1 MNIID
6 VILIIVIG
14 ISIYSGW
21 KRGFIESALELSIW
35 LGSFLLAFFI
45 SVLIVHVLQS
55 ISLSGIWIRPVAFII
70 LLIFFS
76 QLITKTGEG
85 LTKGLDDELH
95 DHWGNKLLGVIPG
108 LVSGIVYSSLI
119 SFFAL
124 SYPLG
129 NLSQRTKDSYLANLL
144 NHKNGWPGML
154 LSEMAADIGYRS
166 PENFTVHTKGAELVS
181 LPFRTKEFRPRPDLE
196 KRMLELINIERRK
209 VNLSPMT
216 FDKKLAQVATKHSS
230 DMLQRGYFS
239 HYTPEGLGPFDRL
252 RKDRVRF
259 RIAGENLALAQTL
272 QSAHQGFMESPVH
285 KANILHESFGR
296 AGIGILDAGANGIMV
311 TQNFRN

>member
-6 VILIIVIG
+6 VILVIVIG
-14 ISIYSGW
+14 FSIYTGW
-21 KRGFIESALELSIW
+21 RKGFIEAALELSIW

-45 SVLIVHVLQS
+45 SVFIVRMFETV
-55 ISLSGIWIRPVAFII
+55 SLTAIWIRPVAFIG

-76 QLITKTGEG
+76 QFITRTGEG
-85 LTKGLDDELH
+85 LAKRVEDEWY
-95 DHWGNKLLGVIPG
+95 DHWGNNVLGMVPG
-108 LVSGIVYSSLI
+108 MVSGIVYASLL
-119 SFFAL
+119 SFFTL

-129 NLSQRTKDSYLANLL
+129 NLSQRTKDSALANLL

-166 PENFTVHTKGAELVS
+166 PENFTIHTRGAELVS

-196 KRMLELINIERRK
+196 KRMLDMINRERSK
-209 VNLSPMT
+209 INLKPMK
-216 FDKKLAQVATKHSS
+216 FDSKLAQAATKHSS

-239 HYTPEGLGPFDRL
+239 HYTPEGTGPFDRL
-252 RKDRVRF
+252 RSERIRF

-272 QSAHQGFMESPVH
+272 QSAHQGLMESPVH
-285 KANILHESFGR
+285 KANILHKSFGR
-296 AGIGILDAGANGIMV
+296 VGIGILDAGANGIII